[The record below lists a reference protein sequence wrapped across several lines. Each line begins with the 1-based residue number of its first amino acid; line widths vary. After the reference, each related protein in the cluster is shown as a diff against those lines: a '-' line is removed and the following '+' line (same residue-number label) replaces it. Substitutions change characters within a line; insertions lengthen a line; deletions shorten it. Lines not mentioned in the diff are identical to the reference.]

1 MTRDRIVFAR
11 DGAWFA
17 ALEHE
22 DGTIA
27 RELGPFATFDE
38 ADKAPARPPPNMRL
52 VPRQVPRR

>member
-1 MTRDRIVFAR
+1 MFAR

-38 ADKAPARPPPNMRL
+38 ADKAQARPPPNMRL